1 VGKEPQPANQEGGAQ
16 MTPFSN
22 YTPLLKPSELRQ
34 HSKLLPLTQPPI
46 NARARLGSP
55 EPSKTQRI
63 KRGNSKV

>member
-1 VGKEPQPANQEGGAQ
+1 